1 MKAEV
6 CMCGACKSFEVCHL
20 VWQEDEEF
28 MLSMGVCS
36 QEDALRRYL
45 TLSSLRKQ
53 IQWLFLAFA
62 SCRKQEIEQLKDG
75 PLVSEEAAGALRK
88 KNTVAVVL

>member
-1 MKAEV
+1 
-6 CMCGACKSFEVCHL
+6 MCGACKSFEVCHL

-45 TLSSLRKQ
+45 TISSLRKHQ
-53 IQWLFLAFA
+53 IQWLFLAFT